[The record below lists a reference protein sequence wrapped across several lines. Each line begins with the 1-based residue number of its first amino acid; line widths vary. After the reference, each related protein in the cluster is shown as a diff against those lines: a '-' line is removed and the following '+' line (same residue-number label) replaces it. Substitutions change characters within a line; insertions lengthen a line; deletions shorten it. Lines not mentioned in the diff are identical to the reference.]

1 MVLKDKSIAEI
12 TKIAEKNKWYIQ
24 SGNMRTYYNWTCC
37 NSAIECADA
46 TIGFWCIR
54 NMKYMEGFLPED
66 SFNKKAISEL
76 KKQKKDS
83 KHIVKVMN
91 ICEEKSKIL
100 HNFYK
105 KYTKKAIEDFSY
117 NDFYTALNDL
127 DKINYDYWKIAYL
140 CDLYDPTGSLLLDNE
155 IKKEK
160 VNLTEKEIDILMK
173 TTWLNYAQKE
183 LLELLEIESDIQHN
197 NINKGEVDK
206 LLKAHTKRYFYVDN
220 SWENTKELTIDDFKR
235 KLEEIHSSKQED
247 IMKNLKEDWDKRRE
261 EIIKKH
267 NISGSLQNVLFFF
280 RQLFILRDKRKEHTL
295 ITNHYYDL
303 LFKRLSVL
311 SDIPFENLRVLLVKD
326 IKPKLDEDYLRELI
340 EKRKE
345 FVLETYIDGKNQL
358 FSGKEAE
365 YIYSILKKQFESSS
379 NIIKGTTASKGDIK
393 GTVRII
399 MGESHFSKFRK
410 GDILV
415 APMTRPEYLPIMK
428 KAIGIITDEGGITCH
443 AAIVSRELGIPCI
456 IGTQIATKTLRDGQL
471 VELDTKNGI
480 IRISNS

>member
-1 MVLKDKSIAEI
+1 MTPKDKSIAQI
-12 TKIAEKNKWYIQ
+12 TKIAENNKWYIQ
-24 SGNMRTYYNWTCC
+24 SANMRTYYNWTCC
-37 NSAIECADA
+37 NSAIDCAHA
-46 TIGFWCIR
+46 SLGFWCMR
-54 NMKYMEGFLPED
+54 SMKYMEAFLPED
-66 SFNKKAISEL
+66 SFNKKAIAEL
-76 KKQKKDS
+76 EKQKKDPQ
-83 KHIVKVMN
+83 HIIKVMN
-91 ICEEKSKIL
+91 NCEEKSKIL

-105 KYTKKAIEDFSY
+105 KYTKKTIEEFSY
-117 NDFYTALNDL
+117 NQFYTVLNEL

-160 VNLTEKEIDILMK
+160 IKLTEKETDILMK
-173 TTWLNYAQKE
+173 TNWLNYTQKE
-183 LLELLEIESDIQHN
+183 LLELLEISSNAN
-197 NINKGEVDK
+197 NSIKEKDT
-206 LLKAHTKRYFYVDN
+206 LLKKHAKKYFYVDN
-220 SWENTKELTIDDFKR
+220 SWESTKELTIDDFK
-235 KLEEIHSSKQED
+235 KKIEEIPSSEKET
-247 IMKNLKEDWDKRRE
+247 MLRNLKEDWDKRRE

-267 NISGSLQNVLFFF
+267 NISNSLQNILFFF

-311 SDIPFENLRVLLVKD
+311 SDIPFEKLRVLLVKD
-326 IKPKLDEDYLRELI
+326 IKPKLDADYLIDLI

-365 YIYSILKKQFESSS
+365 YIYTLLKKQFESSS
-379 NIIKGTTASKGDIK
+379 NIIKGTTASKGNIK

-456 IGTQIATKTLRDGQL
+456 IGTQIATKTLRDGQI

-480 IRISNS
+480 IRII